1 MVFWGIECIFNGMKG
16 FLFLSKLAFIL
27 NLLFVLCVVLR
38 LSAVEWSGAWV
49 SVLVI
54 GGWFLA
60 FLINIPVNI
69 WFALLLARRKLYFQL
84 KSIHFVNAVLLIVQS
99 IFFLL

>member
-1 MVFWGIECIFNGMKG
+1 MVFWGIEYIFNGMKG

-27 NLLFVLCVVLR
+27 NLLFVLCVILR
-38 LSAVEWSGAWV
+38 LGAVEWSGAWV

-54 GGWFLA
+54 AGWVLA

-69 WFALLLARRKLYFQL
+69 WFALLLARRKLHFQL